1 MTEIVVIWDFL
12 CNFEVGLVFL
22 AITTLTKYIK

>member
-1 MTEIVVIWDFL
+1 MTEMLEMWDFL
-12 CNFEVGLVFL
+12 CNFELRLVFL